1 MAKSLTK
8 RREALLRI
16 IVGEYIATA
25 QPVASDAIFRN
36 YDLGVSPATIRND
49 MAHLEAEG
57 YVIRPHT
64 SAGTMPLDKAYRY
77 YVESLAEGV
86 ELPED
91 EQNRIKNLFGEVE
104 EMERWLKLAATLV
117 ARLVKNAALVT
128 FPKARQSRFK
138 HLELVAV
145 HEFVALLILVLSD
158 TVLRRH
164 LLQFNEPITQEQL
177 TELANKLNFAYAGLT
192 RRQISSRKIE
202 LSPAEEHVT
211 GAIQDVMVAE
221 DDARYDEPYLEGLRF
236 MLGQPE
242 FEHRER
248 MLSIME
254 LMEARGWL
262 DQVSASRVS
271 GGRVSVIIGQEN
283 PDHAFRELS
292 LVLSAYGV
300 PDRARGTIAVVGPTR
315 MDYGRAI
322 SSVSYMSELLSDLVA
337 GVCGDD

>member
-1 MAKSLTK
+1 MMKSLTK

-25 QPVASDAIFRN
+25 QPVASDTIFRN

-64 SAGTMPLDKAYRY
+64 SAGTVPLDKAYRY
-77 YVESLAEGV
+77 YVESLTEGV
-86 ELPED
+86 ELPDD
-91 EQNRIKNLFGEVE
+91 EQRRIKNLFGEVE
-104 EMERWLKLAATLV
+104 ELERWLKLAATLV

-138 HLELVAV
+138 HLELVTV

-164 LLQFNEPITQEQL
+164 LLQFNEPITQVQL
-177 TELANKLNFAYAGLT
+177 TELADKLNLAYSGLT
-192 RRQISSRKIE
+192 RRQIASKKLE
-202 LSPAEEHVT
+202 LSSTETHVT
-211 GAIQDVMVAE
+211 DAIHDIMIAE
-221 DDARYDEPYLEGLRF
+221 DSAKYDESYIEGLRF

-242 FEHRER
+242 FGARER
-248 MLSIME
+248 MLNIME
-254 LMEARGWL
+254 LMEARDWL
-262 DQVSASRVS
+262 DRVS
-271 GGRVSVIIGQEN
+271 VERASSGRVSVIIGQEN
-283 PDHAFRELS
+283 PDLAFRELS
-292 LVLSAYGV
+292 LVLSDYGV
-300 PDRARGTIAVVGPTR
+300 PERARGTIAVVGPTR

-322 SSVSYMSELLSDLVA
+322 SSVSYMSDLLSNLVA
-337 GVCGDD
+337 GVCGDE